1 MQRHAIAEVHP
12 PYLPNHFH
20 SDHLFVSC
28 LKCRQGRVEHLGQFW
43 VGITLKSG
51 SLFNRPQQAGS
62 VGTIVDVYADG
73 EFEVEF
79 TDEEG
84 DTIACLTVKSG
95 QIKLRKR
102 QDSINR
108 FSAMYRNDRDMFDFV
123 VGLLRCWQ
131 P

>member
-1 MQRHAIAEVHP
+1 MNYKELDVVELIADAPE
-12 PYLPNHFH
+12 YGM
-20 SDHLFVSC
+20 
-28 LKCRQGRVEHLGQFW
+28 K
-43 VGITLKSG
+43 
-51 SLFNRPQQAGS
+51 AGS

-84 DTIACLTVKSG
+84 DTIACLSVKSW

-123 VGLLRCWQ
+123 VGLVRHWQ